1 MSILLISR
9 TRNMEP
15 YRDALLQLDS
25 NLDVE
30 IWPDIQSRERVNFAV
45 AWKQPTN
52 QFSQY
57 PNLKVVSSLGAGA
70 DHLLKD
76 TSIPQSVALTRI
88 VAPTLTEQM
97 CDYVTLSTLSMLRR
111 MHEYSRQQVWAD
123 WKPQTQYSK
132 KELMVGVMGLGSIG
146 KEVAVRLSDNG
157 FNVSGWSQSKKTIPN
172 VVTYSKEQV
181 DAFLASTN
189 VLVCL
194 LPLTSETKDIL
205 SLSLFKKLSKPGFL
219 INAARGQH
227 LVEEDL
233 IYALDMGLLNHA
245 TLDVFQKEPLP
256 ESHPFWGR
264 EGITI
269 TPHVAS
275 VSQPEEIA
283 ELILE
288 NYKRMLSKVDL
299 LNRVDRYKGY

>member
-9 TRNMEP
+9 TRNMES

-30 IWPDIQSRERVNFAV
+30 VWPDIQSRDRVNFAV
-45 AWKQPTN
+45 AWKQPKN

-57 PNLKVVSSLGAGA
+57 PNLKVISSLGAGA

-76 TSIPQSVALTRI
+76 SSIPQSVALTRI

-111 MHEYSRQQVWAD
+111 MHDYSRQQVWAD
-123 WKPQTQYSK
+123 WKPRTQYSK
-132 KELMVGVMGLGSIG
+132 EELMVGVMGLGNIG
-146 KEVAVRLSDNG
+146 KAVAMRLADNG

-172 VVTYSKEQV
+172 VVTYSKEQL

-189 VLVCL
+189 ILVCL

-205 SLSLFKKLSKPGFL
+205 SLSLFKKLSNPGFL
-219 INAARGQH
+219 INVARGQH

-245 TLDVFQKEPLP
+245 TLDVFQEEPLP

-264 EGITI
+264 DGITI

>member
-9 TRNMEP
+9 TRNMES
-15 YRDALLQLDS
+15 YKDALLQLDS

-30 IWPDIQSRERVNFAV
+30 IWPDIQSRDRVNFAV
-45 AWKQPTN
+45 AWKQPKN

-57 PNLKVVSSLGAGA
+57 PNLKVISSLGAGA

-88 VAPTLTEQM
+88 VAPSLTEQM
-97 CDYVTLSTLSMLRR
+97 CDYVTLSALAMMRR
-111 MHEYSRQQVWAD
+111 MHDYSRQQVWAD
-123 WKPQTQYSK
+123 WKPHTQYAK
-132 KELMVGVMGLGSIG
+132 EELMVGVMGLGSIG
-146 KEVAVRLSDNG
+146 KKVAIRLADNG
-157 FNVSGWSQSKKTIPN
+157 FNVSGWSQSKKKIPN
-172 VVTYSKEQV
+172 VVTYSKEQL

-189 VLVCL
+189 ILICL
-194 LPLTSETKDIL
+194 LPLTTETKDIL

-219 INAARGQH
+219 INVARGEQ

-264 EGITI
+264 EAITI
-269 TPHVAS
+269 TPHIAS
-275 VSQPEEIA
+275 VSQPEEVA

-288 NYKRMLSKVDL
+288 NYKRMLSSMEL

>member
-15 YRDALLQLDS
+15 YRDALMALDS

-30 IWPDIQSRERVNFAV
+30 IWPDIKSRERVSFAV
-45 AWKQPTN
+45 AWKQPKN

-76 TSIPQSVALTRI
+76 GSIPQHVALTRV
-88 VAPTLTEQM
+88 VAPTLTDQM
-97 CDYVTLSTLSMLRR
+97 CDFVTLSVLAMMRR
-111 MHEYSRQQVWAD
+111 FHNYNKQQVWAD
-123 WKPQTQYSK
+123 WKPRTHYK
-132 KELMVGVMGLGSIG
+132 KEDLMIGVMGLGNIG
-146 KEVAVRLSDNG
+146 KKVAIRLADNG
-157 FNVSGWSQSKKTIPN
+157 FNVSGWSNSKKSIPN
-172 VVTYSKEQV
+172 VVTYSKEQL
-181 DAFLASTN
+181 DPFLAATN
-189 VLVCL
+189 ILVCL
-194 LPLTSETKDIL
+194 LPLTKETTDIL
-205 SLSLFKKLSKPGFL
+205 NLSLFKKLSNPGFL
-219 INAARGQH
+219 INVARGAH

-245 TLDVFQKEPLP
+245 ALDVFQKEPLP

-264 EGITI
+264 DAITI

-275 VSQPEEIA
+275 VTEPEEIA
-283 ELILE
+283 VLILD
-288 NYKRMLSKVDL
+288 NYKRMLSSMEL
-299 LNRVDRYKGY
+299 LNRVDRYRGY

>member
-9 TRNMEP
+9 TRNMES
-15 YRDALLQLDS
+15 YKDALLQLDS

-30 IWPDIQSRERVNFAV
+30 IWPDIQSRDRVNFAV
-45 AWKQPTN
+45 AWKQPKN

-57 PNLKVVSSLGAGA
+57 PNLKVISSLGAGA

-88 VAPTLTEQM
+88 VAPSLTEQM
-97 CDYVTLSTLSMLRR
+97 CDYVTLAALAIMRR
-111 MHEYSRQQVWAD
+111 MHDYNRQQVWAD
-123 WKPQTQYSK
+123 WKPHTQYIK
-132 KELMVGVMGLGSIG
+132 EELMVGVMGLGSIG
-146 KEVAVRLSDNG
+146 NKVATRLADNG

-172 VVTYSKEQV
+172 VVTYSKEQL
-181 DAFLASTN
+181 DPFLASTN
-189 VLVCL
+189 ILVCL
-194 LPLTSETKDIL
+194 LPLTSETKDML
-205 SLSLFKKLSKPGFL
+205 SLSLFKKLGKPGFL
-219 INAARGQH
+219 INVARGEH

-269 TPHVAS
+269 TPHIAS
-275 VSQPEEIA
+275 VSQPEEVA

-288 NYKRMLSKVDL
+288 NYKRMLSSMEL

>member
-15 YRDALLQLDS
+15 YRQALMDLDS

-30 IWPDIQSRERVNFAV
+30 IWPDIKSREQVTFAV
-45 AWKQPTN
+45 AWKQPKN

-76 TSIPQSVALTRI
+76 NSIPQNVALTRV
-88 VAPTLTEQM
+88 VAPTLTDQM
-97 CDYVTLSTLSMLRR
+97 CDFVTLSVLAMMRR
-111 MHEYSRQQVWAD
+111 FHDYNKQQIWAD
-123 WKPQTQYSK
+123 WKPRIQYN
-132 KELMVGVMGLGSIG
+132 KEDLMVGVMGLGNIG
-146 KEVAVRLSDNG
+146 KKVAIRLTEND
-157 FNVSGWSQSKKTIPN
+157 FNVSGWSNSKKSIPH
-172 VVTYSKEQV
+172 VITYSKEQL
-181 DAFLASTN
+181 APFLASTN
-189 VLVCL
+189 ILICL
-194 LPLTSETKDIL
+194 LPLTKETTDIL
-205 SLSLFKKLSKPGFL
+205 NLSLFKKLSNPGFL
-219 INAARGQH
+219 INVARGGH

-245 TLDVFQKEPLP
+245 ALDVFQKEPLP

-264 EGITI
+264 DSVTI
-269 TPHVAS
+269 TPHIAS
-275 VSQPEEIA
+275 VTEPEEIA

-288 NYKRMLSKVDL
+288 NYKRMLSSMEL
-299 LNRVDRYKGY
+299 INRVDRYRGY